1 MVASW
6 TDGETTVL
14 TEPVKVEDTSITG
27 IAKLTNSLYSTL
39 PDWDYWVKREERE
52 RKERGG
58 GTEGEK
64 ERGGEEEGGVVI
76 RVKLCK
82 IKG

>member
-14 TEPVKVEDTSITG
+14 TEPVKVEDTRITG
-27 IAKLTNSLYSTL
+27 IAKLTNALYSTL

-52 RKERGG
+52 RKEREGG
-58 GTEGEK
+58 RDGGRERKREGE
-64 ERGGEEEGGVVI
+64 RRREG
-76 RVKLCK
+76 L
-82 IKG
+82 